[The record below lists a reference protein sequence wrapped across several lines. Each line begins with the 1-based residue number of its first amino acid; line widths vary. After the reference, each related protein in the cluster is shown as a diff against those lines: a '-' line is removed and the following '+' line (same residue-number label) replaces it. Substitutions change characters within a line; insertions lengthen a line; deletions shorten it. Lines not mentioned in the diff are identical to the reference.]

1 MTTNEVESRAR
12 EMKAA
17 GASIA
22 AIADKL
28 GISKSKAYKLT
39 KGIKVEEGPVESKGF
54 LDAEGKFAQLLTDY
68 GIKDVSRITAYASSQ
83 GDVYRDLSLLRQCLL
98 DQGVTMGKVAPII
111 KHWAAIEQLPLPQ
124 KLATELASEASVR
137 QPEKWTVLDG
147 RPTRDP
153 DGEYESFLQALKVAH
168 METGK
173 SSPDADQL
181 RVLTEKIE
189 ALEDERNKAQVAAVL
204 NAVSELRGEIATLK
218 VKDTAQN
225 EFSIMQQ
232 GLGILDRRTG
242 SIESAIISRFGLPA
256 APLGEREKK
265 KLTEAISEQSQAD
278 AALDALADRV
288 FYGKD
293 KAPAEAVEVAP
304 LTGSFLT
311 DRFS

>member
-124 KLATELASEASVR
+124 KLATELASEA
-137 QPEKWTVLDG
+137 TVLDG